1 MPSHVESTDAD
12 SGISK
17 TFYNVQRF
25 PDRKSQNFR
34 LENKIS
40 TGSLNKIQRLHE
52 QRRFGV
58 QKVNIVFQRITL
70 VKYSV
75 HISPQIITSRS

>member
-12 SGISK
+12 GGISK
-17 TFYNVQRF
+17 TFFYVQRF
-25 PDRKSQNFR
+25 PDRKSPNFR

-40 TGSLNKIQRLHE
+40 TGGLNKIQRLHE
-52 QRRFGV
+52 PRRFGV

-75 HISPQIITSRS
+75 HISPQTITSRS